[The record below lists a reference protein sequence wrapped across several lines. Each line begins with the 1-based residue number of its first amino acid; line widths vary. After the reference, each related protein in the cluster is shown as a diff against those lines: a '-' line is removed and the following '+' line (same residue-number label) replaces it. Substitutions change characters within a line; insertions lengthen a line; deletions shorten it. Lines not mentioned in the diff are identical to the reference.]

1 MGLSAVPLPTKIRRM
16 LPGCQA
22 PTAEAPGDGTVDPTD
37 ATGGSPLLTDAA
49 GTATRAAPPNS
60 RRLAA
65 AADHANVADGS
76 APPFTAPSHASMP
89 VPIAFTD
96 PDAAAARGAEVI
108 TGGAAAAGA
117 ITSDD
122 ASAACMSGSLTA
134 AGSELA
140 TPETTAPETT
150 APETTAPETRS
161 GRRRGF
167 LRALRTALPPRI
179 TGAGLSPV
187 GAPLSVG
194 APVSVESLRVGDGD
208 VPRARDDDC
217 AVGDDE
223 EVDDEVDVV
232 DPEPLEP
239 AEPVVSAKAIGIDTT
254 AAPTPRATAKAPTRP
269 I

>member
-1 MGLSAVPLPTKIRRM
+1 M

-22 PTAEAPGDGTVDPTD
+22 PTAEAPGDGT
-37 ATGGSPLLTDAA
+37 GGSPLVTDAA
-49 GTATRAAPPNS
+49 GTAIRAAPPIS

-65 AADHANVADGS
+65 AADHATVADGS

-96 PDAAAARGAEVI
+96 PDTAAARGAKVI

-117 ITSDD
+117 IASDD
-122 ASAACMSGSLTA
+122 APPAGMSGSLPA

-140 TPETTAPETT
+140 TPETT

-167 LRALRTALPPRI
+167 LTAEAGALRTALPPRI

>member
-37 ATGGSPLLTDAA
+37 ATGGSPLLTEAA
-49 GTATRAAPPNS
+49 GPAMRAAPPNS

-65 AADHANVADGS
+65 AAVHATGADGS
-76 APPFTAPSHASMP
+76 APPFTAPSHVSMP

-96 PDAAAARGAEVI
+96 PDAAAARGADVI

-117 ITSDD
+117 IASDD
-122 ASAACMSGSLTA
+122 ASAAGMSGSLTA

-140 TPETTAPETT
+140 TPETTAPE
-150 APETTAPETRS
+150 ARS

-167 LRALRTALPPRI
+167 LTAEDGALRTALPPRI

-217 AVGDDE
+217 AVGDD
-223 EVDDEVDVV
+223 DEVDVV

-239 AEPVVSAKAIGIDTT
+239 AEPVVSAKANGIDAT

>member
-1 MGLSAVPLPTKIRRM
+1 
-16 LPGCQA
+16 
-22 PTAEAPGDGTVDPTD
+22 
-37 ATGGSPLLTDAA
+37 
-49 GTATRAAPPNS
+49 
-60 RRLAA
+60 
-65 AADHANVADGS
+65 
-76 APPFTAPSHASMP
+76 MP

-122 ASAACMSGSLTA
+122 ESAAGMSDSLTA
-134 AGSELA
+134 AGSGLA
-140 TPETTAPETT
+140 T
-150 APETTAPETRS
+150 PETTAPETRS

-167 LRALRTALPPRI
+167 LTALRTALPPRI

-187 GAPLSVG
+187 GASLSVG

-223 EVDDEVDVV
+223 EVDGEVDVV

-239 AEPVVSAKAIGIDTT
+239 AEPVVSAKAIGIDAT

>member
-1 MGLSAVPLPTKIRRM
+1 M

-22 PTAEAPGDGTVDPTD
+22 PTAEAPGDEP
-37 ATGGSPLLTDAA
+37 GGSLLLTNAA
-49 GTATRAAPPNS
+49 GTAMRTAPPNS

-65 AADHANVADGS
+65 AAVHAAVADGS
-76 APPFTAPSHASMP
+76 APLFPAPSHVSMP

-96 PDAAAARGAEVI
+96 PEAAAARGAKVI

-117 ITSDD
+117 IASDD
-122 ASAACMSGSLTA
+122 APPAGMSGSLPA

-140 TPETTAPETT
+140 T
-150 APETTAPETRS
+150 PETRS

-167 LRALRTALPPRI
+167 LTAEAGALRTALPPRI

-223 EVDDEVDVV
+223 EVDGAVDVV

-239 AEPVVSAKAIGIDTT
+239 ADPVVSAKAIGIDAT

>member
-1 MGLSAVPLPTKIRRM
+1 M

-22 PTAEAPGDGTVDPTD
+22 PTAEAPGDATVDPTD
-37 ATGGSPLLTDAA
+37 ATGGSPLLTDAT
-49 GTATRAAPPNS
+49 GTATRTAPPNS

-65 AADHANVADGS
+65 APVHANVADGS

-117 ITSDD
+117 IASDD
-122 ASAACMSGSLTA
+122 ASAAGMSGSLTA

-140 TPETTAPETT
+140 TPETTAPET
-150 APETTAPETRS
+150 RS
-161 GRRRGF
+161 GRCREF
-167 LRALRTALPPRI
+167 LTAEAGALRTALPFR
-179 TGAGLSPV
+179 
-187 GAPLSVG
+187 
-194 APVSVESLRVGDGD
+194 DGD

-217 AVGDDE
+217 AVGDDDE
-223 EVDDEVDVV
+223 SDGEVEVV

-239 AEPVVSAKAIGIDTT
+239 AEPVVSAKANGIDAT